1 MFRKKLTVFIFV
13 VLSISIFLLN
23 CSKDSPT
30 SPNSNS
36 SNDLQYV
43 GSWSGT
49 TSQSKSISL
58 NVTNSGGKA
67 IVSSVTI
74 TMRVSGSG
82 WSATE
87 TKFSNGSAEIKNGK
101 FDYSAS
107 GLKVTGTF
115 SCSSSLS
122 GNFSNTSSGPPGY
135 GSRSASGTYTAS
147 K

>member
-1 MFRKKLTVFIFV
+1 MKNLFNFMIISALFIMLV
-13 VLSISIFLLN
+13 AG
-23 CSKDSPT
+23 CSKDSSTGPE
-30 SPNSNS
+30 SASDNA
-36 SNDLQYV
+36 LQYV

-58 NVTNSGGKA
+58 KVSDRSGKGVVT
-67 IVSSVTI
+67 SVTI

-107 GLKVTGTF
+107 GLKISGTF
-115 SCSSSLS
+115 SSASSLS
-122 GNFSNTSSGPPGY
+122 GSFSNTSAGPPGY
-135 GSRSASGTYTAS
+135 GNGSASGTFTAR

>member
-1 MFRKKLTVFIFV
+1 MKTIFRFLIIWSLLFTIFT
-13 VLSISIFLLN
+13 N

-30 SPNSNS
+30 SPTSSNN

-58 NVTNSGGKA
+58 KVIDSGGKA
-67 IVSSVTI
+67 IVSSITI

-107 GLKVTGTF
+107 ELNVSGTF
-115 SCSSSLS
+115 SSSSSLS
-122 GNFSNTSSGPPGY
+122 GNFSNTSPGPPGY
-135 GSRSASGTYTAS
+135 GSGSATGTYTAS